1 MGDSQNSYL
10 STNPST
16 IIIVHICFIVKGK
29 QLILFIFS
37 QLCSL
42 LLYIITITHL
52 HPKGTVH
59 ILSHHCTAI
68 SQNCNTGL
76 SKHSNISPTFY
87 VHLFVFHATIRPFPN
102 FPTSPLLLFSL
113 QHAPICTRT
122 YLRQS
127 FFQHTSILT
136 LTVIITQ
143 LDENVKSITA
153 NLVKSPKTGYSNCTS
168 CTMHLSEY
176 FFIANY
182 TRAYQKKTQK

>member
-127 FFQHTSILT
+127 FFSTHKHTYAYCNYNSIGRKCKEHYCKFSEIPENRLF
-136 LTVIITQ
+136 Q
-143 LDENVKSITA
+143 LYILHNAS
-153 NLVKSPKTGYSNCTS
+153 
-168 CTMHLSEY
+168 
-176 FFIANY
+176 F
-182 TRAYQKKTQK
+182 